1 MDYEINGFN
10 EGLPDIECHA
20 IIMVDASG
28 TMGGK
33 ERKTD
38 EEKHLCAARGVQKVL
53 DAMDDPQYENAC
65 LSVAPFSANRGGV
78 QIVSLLDC
86 HKPYEA
92 KTYTGNTDLQ
102 LWDGLSPQNCAL
114 GMGGGT
120 PIGSALRCAREIGE
134 QWVNASPGQVQRR
147 AVIYLMSD
155 GMNNVGPD
163 GRDEKKAIEA
173 FNASCEKGEIRL
185 AAIGYFQS
193 EESASGKLM
202 DPEEEAGRQL
212 LRDLPLNSAAYF
224 ESDNFTYIVGYI
236 LSTLA
241 LVMGQPA

>member
-1 MDYEINGFN
+1 MDYEINEFN
-10 EGLPDIECHA
+10 EGLPDIEAHA

-28 TMGGK
+28 TMGGI
-33 ERKTD
+33 EQRSGV
-38 EEKHLCAARGVQKVL
+38 EKHLCAAQGVQKVV

-65 LSVAPFSANRGGV
+65 LSVASFSANRGGV

-120 PIGSALRCAREIGE
+120 PIGSALDWARDRAE
-134 QWVNASPGQVQRR
+134 QWVNAALGQVQRR

-163 GRDEKKAIEA
+163 GRDQKVAIQA

-185 AAIGYFQS
+185 ATIGYFQS
-193 EESASGKLM
+193 PEGTNIEE
-202 DPEEEAGRQL
+202 DEGRRL